1 MSKWK
6 TVAITMDDLF
16 EEVSKYKEKIVELDD
31 ALNARDKLIDS
42 QRRKIM
48 DLRDFKYSLQSQID
62 QLQFDSELEKD
73 QVLELSAE
81 KKSLNLLILEKQKEL
96 NDKDELL
103 ENSKKDFK

>member
-16 EEVSKYKEKIVELDD
+16 EEISKYKEKIVELDD

-62 QLQFDSELEKD
+62 QLQFDLELEKD

-81 KKSLNLLILEKQKEL
+81 KKSPNLLILEKQK
-96 NDKDELL
+96 
-103 ENSKKDFK
+103 

>member
-1 MSKWK
+1 
-6 TVAITMDDLF
+6 MDDLF

>member
-62 QLQFDSELEKD
+62 QLQFDSEL
-73 QVLELSAE
+73 
-81 KKSLNLLILEKQKEL
+81 
-96 NDKDELL
+96 
-103 ENSKKDFK
+103 